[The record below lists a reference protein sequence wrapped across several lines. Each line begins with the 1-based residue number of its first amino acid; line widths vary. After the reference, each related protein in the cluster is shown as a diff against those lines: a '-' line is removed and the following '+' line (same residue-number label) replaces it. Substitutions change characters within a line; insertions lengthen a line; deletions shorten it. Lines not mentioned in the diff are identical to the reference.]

1 MNTNELILR
10 GIGRANVRK
19 AYDSYI
25 KIAVNESY
33 KMNCD
38 VHISFEGIGISDVL
52 GLEDAEITLREVYN
66 YLARK

>member
-1 MNTNELILR
+1 MNELILK
-10 GIGRANVRK
+10 GIGKTNVRK

-38 VHISFEGIGISDVL
+38 VCISFKGIGISDVL
-52 GLEDAEITLREVYN
+52 GLEDAEITFGEVHHFLN
-66 YLARK
+66 N